1 MQRLCSPYQLAGR
14 CFRSLAYN
22 PGKYILAGM
31 FAAVGQSLALAQQ
44 GLLASQDNPPEVTS
58 SAPWMV
64 LVIACL
70 VASLAACIPQWSL
83 SCAAAQGLSL
93 GAQMTLLKTR
103 YRAIVEAWLRM
114 LGVMLRC
121 ALKPWLV
128 CITATAA
135 LIGVAY
141 AATAFGNARQHGAFW
156 NRIPL
161 GPMQSATLVIGV
173 LSAVCGLWALARA
186 VTRLTFVWPLVLSGV
201 APKAAVAQSI
211 ERGQPVRGWLIGG
224 CALTYLPI
232 FVCQGLALWGQAA
245 SDAGSVK
252 DAAAYASF
260 MVPILGGLV
269 AGSFPAMAHAE
280 LKASAAAETTPMA
293 QAA

>member
-1 MQRLCSPYQLAGR
+1 MQRLCPNYQLAGR
-14 CFRSLAYN
+14 CFRSVALN
-22 PGKYILAGM
+22 PGKYVLAGM

-44 GLLASQDNPPEVTS
+44 ALLASQENPPELTS
-58 SAPWMV
+58 TVPWMV

-83 SCAAAQGLSL
+83 SCAAAQGLDL
-93 GAQMTLLKTR
+93 GGQMTLLKSR
-103 YRAIVEAWLRM
+103 HRAILEAWLRM

-128 CITATAA
+128 CVVATVG
-135 LIGVAY
+135 LMGISYVTTMLWGS
-141 AATAFGNARQHGAFW
+141 RQHGAFW
-156 NRIPL
+156 KRIAL
-161 GPMQSATLVIGV
+161 GPMESATLTIGV

-186 VTRLTFVWPLVLSGV
+186 VSRLTLVWPLVLAGV
-201 APKAAVAQSI
+201 APKIAVGQSI
-211 ERGQPVRGWLIGG
+211 ARGQLVRGWLIGG

-232 FVCQGLALWGQAA
+232 FICQGLALWGESA
-245 SDAGSVK
+245 SGAGMVK

-280 LKASAAAETTPMA
+280 LKASAAAETTSMA